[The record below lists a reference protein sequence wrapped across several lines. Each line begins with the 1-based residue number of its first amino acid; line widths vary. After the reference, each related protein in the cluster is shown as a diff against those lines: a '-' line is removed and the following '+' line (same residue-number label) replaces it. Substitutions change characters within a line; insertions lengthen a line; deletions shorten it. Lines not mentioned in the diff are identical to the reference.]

1 MMLKLYNTISR
12 KEDEFK
18 PLKKNTVGLYTCG
31 PTVYNY
37 AHIGNLRTYI
47 FEDVLKRVLLLNEY
61 KVKHVMN
68 ITDVGHLTSDADE
81 GDDKIEKSAVKEN
94 KTVWEIAEHYTKAFK
109 NNMAD
114 LNLSEPDI
122 WCKAT
127 DHIKEQINW
136 VKKLEKKG
144 FTYQTSDGIYFDTVK
159 FPEYGKLTGQKLDE
173 LKEGARVEKNPEKK
187 NASDFALWKFSPK
200 DSQRQMEWD
209 SPWRKG
215 FPGWALECSVMAQ
228 KYLGKTIDIHCGG
241 IDHIPI
247 HHTNE
252 IAQAEAVTGKPFANF
267 WLHGEFLVIGK
278 DDSSLQSSE
287 EQRRMGKSEGN
298 FITLDTVKEKGFSP
312 LAYRYFTLG
321 THYRKQLA
329 FSWEALQGAQ
339 NALNK
344 LHNTVAGYDEPKI
357 GCAEFEQQFLEA
369 INNDLDTPQALAIMW
384 NVIKSDYPSHAKK
397 QTLLKFDEV
406 LGLGLKNAKKEKVE
420 IPENIQKLIDQREN
434 ARKNKDFE
442 TSDKLRKEITD
453 AGFSIE
459 DTDEGSVV
467 KKK

>member
-1 MMLKLYNTISR
+1 MIQWVKNTMLKLYNTISR
-12 KEDEFK
+12 KEEEFK
-18 PLKKNTVGLYTCG
+18 PLKKKTVGLYTCG

-47 FEDVLKRVLLLNEY
+47 FEDVLKRVLLLNGY
-61 KVKHVMN
+61 QVKHVMN

-81 GDDKIEKSAVKEN
+81 GDDKIEKSAEKEN

-109 NNMAD
+109 HNMAD

-127 DHIKEQINW
+127 DHIKEQISW

-144 FTYQTSDGIYFDTVK
+144 FTYQTSDGIYFDTSK

-200 DSQRQMEWD
+200 DTKRQMEWD
-209 SPWRKG
+209 SPWGTG

-228 KYLGKTIDIHCGG
+228 KYLGTTIDIHCGG
-241 IDHIPI
+241 IDHIPV

-252 IAQAEAVTGKPFANF
+252 IAQAEAVTGKPFVNY

-278 DDSSLQSSE
+278 DE
-287 EQRRMGKSEGN
+287 RMGKSEGN
-298 FITLDTVKEKGFSP
+298 FITLQTVIKKGFNP
-312 LAYRYFTLG
+312 LAYRYFALG
-321 THYRKQLA
+321 THYRKRLA

-344 LHNTVAGYDEPKI
+344 LYNTIAGYGEPTT
-357 GCAEFEQQFLEA
+357 GCANCENKFLEA
-369 INNDLDTPQALAIMW
+369 INDDLDTPRALAVMW
-384 NVIKSDYPSHAKK
+384 DAIKSDCPPGAKK

-406 LGLGLKNAKKEKVE
+406 LGLGLKDAKKEKIE
-420 IPENIQKLIDQREN
+420 IPINIQEFIKQREE
-434 ARKNKDFE
+434 ARKNKDFK
-442 TSDKLRKEITD
+442 TSDKLRKEIAE
-453 AGFSIE
+453 AGFIVE
-459 DTDEGSVV
+459 DTDEGPII
-467 KKK
+467 KKN